1 MDMSV
6 PGGSIVTMGRV
17 HVSGYYRNGRW
28 VSSYTQNRRSGIGE
42 PAWAGRSPLAI
53 AAGLALVA
61 ALAVGGVLLIRGL
74 VHQLTYDPVRD
85 PAPLAGSSRFQ
96 TAGVLCEGTAGQTP
110 LVRCQLTG
118 GVRLEPRAADPLC
131 ESPWHGTTVVLKAGG
146 RPSWVCIDSPLQQVA
161 GTTYLSVGQTA
172 SYGSIDTGIL
182 TCQAISNGAVNCQDS
197 RTRFGFEFGPH
208 GYQFR
213 SDIFGSI

>member
-1 MDMSV
+1 MSV

-42 PAWAGRSPLAI
+42 STWTGRSPLAI

-61 ALAVGGVLLIRGL
+61 ALAVGGVFLIREL

-118 GVRLEPRAADPLC
+118 GMRLEPRAADPLC
-131 ESPWHGTTVVLKAGG
+131 ERPMYLAHLANGTTSEYPIASSSYGQYGAGNAVPIHGTLATMSPVSHRTV
-146 RPSWVCIDSPLQQVA
+146 
-161 GTTYLSVGQTA
+161 
-172 SYGSIDTGIL
+172 
-182 TCQAISNGAVNCQDS
+182 
-197 RTRFGFEFGPH
+197 TRS
-208 GYQFR
+208 QR
-213 SDIFGSI
+213 N